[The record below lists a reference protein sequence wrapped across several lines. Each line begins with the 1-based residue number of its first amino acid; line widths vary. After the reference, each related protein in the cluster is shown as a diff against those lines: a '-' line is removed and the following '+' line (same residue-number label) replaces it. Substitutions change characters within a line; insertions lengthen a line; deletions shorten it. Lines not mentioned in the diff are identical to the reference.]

1 MFRFINI
8 LETERKNILGKTGC
22 RNSVDLA
29 LWAVKEGL
37 LPGFKSCKTIK
48 THGFPLFFFLIEYI
62 LF

>member
-29 LWAVKEGL
+29 LWL
-37 LPGFKSCKTIK
+37 LKKGYCQALNLAKP
-48 THGFPLFFFLIEYI
+48 
-62 LF
+62 